1 MELWSADSRLCIE
14 KRRALY
20 LPQTGDARV
29 RKEYG
34 QVVMIIDDKRLEM
47 STPVAVKVGLELV
60 KSAGTAVDGE
70 LVALTISGVEVLLL
84 PDTATRIGGAILRK
98 ADKADDWQRANNT
111 PSRRLQ

>member
-1 MELWSADSRLCIE
+1 MELWSDDSRLSIE
-14 KRRALY
+14 KRHALY
-20 LPQTGDARV
+20 VPQTGDARV

-34 QVVMIIDDKRLEM
+34 QVVMFIDGKRLEM

-60 KSAGTAVDGE
+60 KSAATVDTGE
-70 LVALTISGVEVLLL
+70 LIVLTISGVEVLLL

-98 ADKADDWQRANNT
+98 ADKADDWQRDNLK